1 MRLKVSSVKWLP
13 FCLSLNVLKCT
24 WLIWREIDVLAV
36 VLGTS
41 VIWCV
46 MIVYIAGGGGGGF
59 QSTLCLITFPR
70 RYSQDGEVIEWASA
84 SNHIRETNVAQNYSP
99 TPKMQ
104 INYISNK
111 GSYACL
117 IVTKLLIIIIGLVAS
132 KAIFFTSYFH
142 LHFVEKVCCLPR
154 H

>member
-1 MRLKVSSVKWLP
+1 MAAILSQPQCFKMYLAHLTRNWCPRRRFRHIRYLMRYDSIY
-13 FCLSLNVLKCT
+13 C
-24 WLIWREIDVLAV
+24 R
-36 VLGTS
+36 GGG
-41 VIWCV
+41 
-46 MIVYIAGGGGGGF
+46 GGGGGGF

-70 RYSQDGEVIEWASA
+70 RNSQDGEVIEWASA

-117 IVTKLLIIIIGLVAS
+117 IVTKLLIIIIGLVAL